1 MSNRFF
7 DWVASA
13 SRFIAYTWAR
23 AAEVN
28 SSLDNVSTG
37 FTLVQAEIDENKTR
51 SLRLPVGQDGDI
63 TTSAANRA
71 RRVLTF
77 DASGLPYIWP
87 PDDAATRANK
97 VFAWDS
103 SGNPI
108 LASNGAPYAWL
119 PSQTGNSGKLLTT
132 NGSDPSW
139 RATALTNQSGASGK
153 YLGSNGTVESWSYP
167 FATGFTADFLTGVTP
182 TNWVQADG
190 SDLLSATYPE
200 LASILVPTVTTEAFL
215 PFHANWCGYNFV
227 AVSGSYIYTAD
238 GYNVYRYSDD
248 HGATWKS
255 LDGTSLWM
263 YSAPGD
269 GYYYRHTTG
278 NIYRSTSIDG
288 TYSLNGSDGDLTLT
302 RNSFKKIGSNYVSIV
317 NLSPSVPLVSTNG
330 MVSFAAC
337 TPSAGT
343 FSSPQNLAVSGS
355 TLYAVAATVG
365 TTRLDKSTDGGVTW
379 TLASVVSGAVAC
391 TTGSL
396 FINGSSYFVWGGGN
410 ITIVATS
417 DAGPWTQ
424 GTLPVSAAGPFN
436 FAVFAG
442 YFWLSVGTSLY
453 RSATGAAGTW
463 SSVVPAGSTLNT
475 CQLVVTN
482 ATTPRMYLVGVSRS
496 EPAASVRYVQWTED
510 GTNWTTEWYPNPTDF
525 SAYGGS
531 VKIGSYYVH
540 AWANGIAPVYSTTPD
555 GFCNLSAT
563 TTVEVHPTNPTIAS
577 DGTNAYILGRAG
589 GSAYLYKSSNG
600 TTWSVVGAA
609 IGTLPTSKLV
619 WGGGKLFAATTTT
632 AYLSDGTTAF
642 TTNSLP
648 GTLSSTPEV
657 NYVAGRYVVYGSTS
671 GTTMYVSSDGVT
683 WLTRSIALAG
693 WPVVGDP
700 SGTTMWC
707 GGYYSTDYG
716 VSWVADSA
724 SIYPIN
730 SEFPNSYRD
739 DGTFQ
744 VVYSQGN
751 LKIKRKSSGSSQ
763 TFAYTNYGGIKPT
776 RMLADGQVL
785 YFYQTEASTPTY
797 REASIKATISTT
809 TLRVPTV
816 APVAGSFNTWIFSK

>member
-1 MSNRFF
+1 
-7 DWVASA
+7 
-13 SRFIAYTWAR
+13 
-23 AAEVN
+23 
-28 SSLDNVSTG
+28 
-37 FTLVQAEIDENKTR
+37 
-51 SLRLPVGQDGDI
+51 
-63 TTSAANRA
+63 
-71 RRVLTF
+71 
-77 DASGLPYIWP
+77 
-87 PDDAATRANK
+87 
-97 VFAWDS
+97 
-103 SGNPI
+103 
-108 LASNGAPYAWL
+108 
-119 PSQTGNSGKLLTT
+119 
-132 NGSDPSW
+132 
-139 RATALTNQSGASGK
+139 
-153 YLGSNGTVESWSYP
+153 
-167 FATGFTADFLTGVTP
+167 
-182 TNWVQADG
+182 
-190 SDLLSATYPE
+190 
-200 LASILVPTVTTEAFL
+200 
-215 PFHANWCGYNFV
+215 
-227 AVSGSYIYTAD
+227 
-238 GYNVYRYSDD
+238 
-248 HGATWKS
+248 
-255 LDGTSLWM
+255 
-263 YSAPGD
+263 
-269 GYYYRHTTG
+269 
-278 NIYRSTSIDG
+278 
-288 TYSLNGSDGDLTLT
+288 
-302 RNSFKKIGSNYVSIV
+302 
-317 NLSPSVPLVSTNG
+317 
-330 MVSFAAC
+330 
-337 TPSAGT
+337 
-343 FSSPQNLAVSGS
+343 
-355 TLYAVAATVG
+355 
-365 TTRLDKSTDGGVTW
+365 
-379 TLASVVSGAVAC
+379 
-391 TTGSL
+391 
-396 FINGSSYFVWGGGN
+396 
-410 ITIVATS
+410 VATS
-417 DAGPWTQ
+417 DAGPWTA
-424 GTLPVSAAGPFN
+424 GTLPVSATSQFN

-442 YFWLSVGTSLY
+442 YFWLSVETSLY

-482 ATTPRMYLVGVSRS
+482 ATTQRMYLVGVSRS
-496 EPAASVRYVQWTED
+496 APAESARYVQWTED

-693 WPVVGDP
+693 YPVVGDP

-716 VSWVADSA
+716 VSWVAESA

-809 TLRVPTV
+809 TFRVPTV